1 MPADVPGP
9 PDPPA
14 PGGEG
19 PSSPPPPR
27 HRLWTT
33 GFVLMWAGQ
42 FLISMN
48 FYLLMTVMALYA
60 MDRFGTDE
68 ALAGVATSAFIV
80 GAVLARLLT
89 GKYMEL
95 LGRRRVLSAAL
106 VLLALCAA
114 AYLLD
119 TGFWG
124 LLVVRVL
131 NGVGFGMATT
141 VLPAAVQALIPAHRR
156 GEGTGYFMLSTT
168 LAAALG
174 PLVGLSL
181 STAVGYGTLFGVCTA
196 IALLGLAV
204 GAFTRVP
211 ELSLSPEQRAGLRS
225 FSVGQFVEVRALPVS
240 ALMLFVGVGYSAV
253 LSFLNPFAVQVDLVG
268 PAGAYF
274 VAYAVTVLVSR
285 PFAGRLQDRRGDNA
299 VLYPSLLLFVVAL
312 LLLAAAN
319 SPFLVLASGT
329 VLGVGYGAVLSAA
342 QAAAVRSA
350 PLTRVG
356 LSTSTYFLCMDV
368 GVALGPVLMGAM
380 VPALGYRGMYVAAAA
395 VVALGLVYYATV
407 PGARA
412 RRGRA

>member
-1 MPADVPGP
+1 MP
-9 PDPPA
+9 
-14 PGGEG
+14 
-19 PSSPPPPR
+19 SPPP
-27 HRLWTT
+27 HRLWTA

-60 MDRFGTDE
+60 MERFGTDE

-95 LGRRRVLSAAL
+95 LGRRRVLLAAL

-141 VLPAAVQALIPAHRR
+141 VLPASVQALIPAHRR

-174 PLVGLSL
+174 PLAGLSL
-181 STAVGYGTLFGVCTA
+181 STAVGYDTLFGVCTA
-196 IALLGLAV
+196 VALLGLAV
-204 GAFTRVP
+204 GAVTRVP
-211 ELSLSPEQRAGLRS
+211 ELSLSAEQRAGLRS
-225 FSVGQFVEVRALPVS
+225 FSVGQFVEARALPVS

-253 LSFLNPFAVQVDLVG
+253 LSFLNPFAVQADLVG

-312 LLLAAAN
+312 LLLAAAD

-350 PLTRVG
+350 PLTHVG

-368 GVALGPVLMGAM
+368 GVALGPMLMGAL

-395 VVALGLVYYATV
+395 VVALGLVYYAAV
-407 PGARA
+407 PGTRA
-412 RRGRA
+412 RRAAG

>member
-1 MPADVPGP
+1 MP
-9 PDPPA
+9 
-14 PGGEG
+14 
-19 PSSPPPPR
+19 SPPP
-27 HRLWTT
+27 HRLWTA

-60 MDRFGTDE
+60 MERFGTDE

-95 LGRRRVLSAAL
+95 LGRRRVLLAAL

-141 VLPAAVQALIPAHRR
+141 VLPASVQALIPAHRR

-174 PLVGLSL
+174 PLAGLSL
-181 STAVGYGTLFGVCTA
+181 STAVGYDTLFGVCA
-196 IALLGLAV
+196 AVALLGLAV
-204 GAFTRVP
+204 GAVTRVP
-211 ELSLSPEQRAGLRS
+211 ELSLSTEQRAGLRS
-225 FSVGQFVEVRALPVS
+225 FSVGQFVEARALPVS

-253 LSFLNPFAVQVDLVG
+253 LSFLNPFAVQADLVG

-312 LLLAAAN
+312 LLLAAAD

-342 QAAAVRSA
+342 QAAAVRSRSSGCTA
-350 PLTRVG
+350 AIQPP
-356 LSTSTYFLCMDV
+356 C
-368 GVALGPVLMGAM
+368 VASVEVWPVNSCQRSL
-380 VPALGYRGMYVAAAA
+380 R
-395 VVALGLVYYATV
+395 
-407 PGARA
+407 
-412 RRGRA
+412 